1 MKFLTNFKFI
11 SYFRLKSK
19 RKLKSNETAIFGE
32 VKTLISADLAVTS
45 DFKTL
50 PLNVNINSNDS
61 N

>member
-32 VKTLISADLAVTS
+32 VKTLISADFAVTS

-50 PLNVNINSNDS
+50 PLNVNINSND
-61 N
+61 